1 MIGHRLRGRTEPRDQ
16 LSDSCAAHSSYPVN
30 PSQVPHH
37 GRSSFAPWAR
47 GYFAAFNRRSRGQNL
62 LHDGP
67 LRDGLGAA
75 YQVPRQASG
84 LFTSEGAATAPRAD
98 FGAPETTSPQQA
110 SGLFSAECSAA
121 AHDDGR
127 GRETS
132 RPIQCAAHSSRPVMP
147 SQVPRHGR
155 LSVEPGALGHFA
167 AVNMRSRGRDWL
179 HEGPLRDGLGDAYQ
193 VPRQASGI
201 FSSDGAATTPRP
213 DFGAPGSPS
222 TAQPQGCLSPRAL
235 LTA

>member
-167 AVNMRSRGRDWL
+167 AVNMRSRGRDWR

-193 VPRQASGI
+193 VPRQTSGL
-201 FSSDGAATTPRP
+201 FSSARRRMTPNDDLLRS
-213 DFGAPGSPS
+213 DFGRNS
-222 TAQPQGCLSPRAL
+222 
-235 LTA
+235 